1 MSLDVQ
7 YIRDTAAVTPL
18 MVREHAVFLEA
29 QRSDRRVHKARGIAD
44 QLQRNQKPAKG
55 GLQGL
60 VDDLKV

>member
-1 MSLDVQ
+1 
-7 YIRDTAAVTPL
+7 L

-60 VDDLKV
+60 VVDLKV